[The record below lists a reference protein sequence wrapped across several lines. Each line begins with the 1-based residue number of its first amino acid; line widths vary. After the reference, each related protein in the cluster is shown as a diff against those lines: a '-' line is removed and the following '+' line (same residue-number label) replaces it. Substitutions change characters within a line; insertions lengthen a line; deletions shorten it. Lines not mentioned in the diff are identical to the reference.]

1 MVKYL
6 LHCCW
11 LTLLLVGPAKAQR
24 FSPVNCLAVSTA
36 DVVSSEYIPETVD
49 NQMKQ
54 RLNALLASAG
64 ISSES
69 YFNRFVIRPTYEIVN
84 KEVVPGPPTK
94 YCYEVTIGLSLVDNH
109 SKKIFASFL
118 GDYRAVG
125 NNETK
130 TIISTINQ
138 LRADN
143 AELARFFDEAK
154 RKMLEYYEQQA
165 EMLEYNDQQAEQ
177 MIRRA
182 YALAEMNEEESAIC
196 MLAEIPQE
204 CRRYNDALDAMVTIH
219 KRLSNRE
226 CVDRLNQARIIW
238 AGSKHGKRLQD
249 IVSLLIGIDSRAS
262 CYGDVLAFIQQVS
275 REKGKYEDRE
285 WDLLLNR
292 GENPHAVTQLE
303 IETARAIAESHTPE
317 ETMGTR

>member
-143 AELARFFDEAK
+143 AKLARFFDEAK
-154 RKMLEYYEQQA
+154 RKMLDYY
-165 EMLEYNDQQAEQ
+165 DQQADQ

-182 YALAEMNEEESAIC
+182 YASAEMNEEESAIFL
-196 MLAEIPQE
+196 LAEIPQE

-238 AGSKHGKRLQD
+238 AGSKHAEGLQD
-249 IVSLLIGIDSRAS
+249 MVSLLIGIDSRAS

-285 WDLLLNR
+285 WDLLLN
-292 GENPHAVTQLE
+292 GEKNRHAAILLE
-303 IETARAIAESHTPE
+303 IEAARAIGVAYAGRNYGNSVTIIK
-317 ETMGTR
+317 

>member
-24 FSPVNCLAVSTA
+24 FSPVNCLAVPTA
-36 DVVSSEYIPETVD
+36 DIVSSEYIPETVD

-84 KEVVPGPPTK
+84 KEVIPGPPTK

-118 GDYRAVG
+118 GDYKAIG

-154 RKMLEYYEQQA
+154 RK
-165 EMLEYNDQQAEQ
+165 MLEYNDQQAEQ

-204 CRRYNDALDAMVTIH
+204 CRRYNDALDAMIAIH

-275 REKGKYEDRE
+275 REKGKYEDKE

-317 ETMGTR
+317 GTMGTR